1 MIILETDN
9 LDKSYGMVHAV
20 NHLSLKVE
28 SGQVYGILGP
38 NGSGKTTNP
47 VHADGIVRP
56 DGGTFRWFGNPGGP
70 AANSASAL

>member
-9 LDKSYGMVHAV
+9 LDKSFGLVHAV

-38 NGSGKTTNP
+38 NGSGKTTTLSMP
-47 VHADGIVRP
+47 LMRQTILR
-56 DGGTFRWFGNPGGP
+56 FCSR
-70 AANSASAL
+70 LR